1 MRQSE
6 KKRFADARR
15 IRTIDFARSGIGGT
29 GSLSPRSRRA
39 LAVYIVLVK
48 MGFGGIAAP
57 SGAIADAVYRSSH
70 GEAKSIRTLQ
80 RANKELE
87 EKGYICSVKYRPG
100 KRARGAVICFC
111 LDAFAF
117 WTKIAVKNVTPL
129 PTQSYISPDATSC
142 HTSDRTRDK
151 VTSNSPDLT
160 KNEHTKPRAG
170 ARASQKTSRRKNP
183 VLFSVVIVL
192 SKMAMHRADRRAAR
206 ARAEIELKAA
216 VAGVELI
223 NPSGVDWAYW
233 EKRWPELSIP
243 VRETIASREIVPR
256 LLGRDQVVAGELE
269 QLEHEQLEQLE
280 HEQLEQLEHE
290 QHEQLEHEVIGAEF
304 TSPTQEEIRRV
315 LADLESKFS
324 IPKEKAPARV
334 PTEDGYPEVDA
345 RDPEMQLLIEARN
358 RTRSRCVNSG

>member
-1 MRQSE
+1 MPAE
-6 KKRFADARR
+6 KRFADARR

-29 GSLSPRSRRA
+29 GSLSPRSRRV
-39 LAVYIVLVK
+39 LAVYIVLVR

-57 SGAIADAVYRSSH
+57 NGAIADAVYRSSH
-70 GEAKSIRTLQ
+70 GEARSIRTLQ

-87 EKGYICSVKYRPG
+87 EKGYICPVKYRPG
-100 KRARGAVICFC
+100 KRARGTMICFC
-111 LDAFAF
+111 LEAFAF

-129 PTQSYISPDATSC
+129 PTQSHISPDATSC

-170 ARASQKTSRRKNP
+170 ARAGQKTSRRKKNA

-243 VRETIASREIVPR
+243 VRETVASREIVPR
-256 LLGRDQVVAGELE
+256 LLGREKVVAGDGELDHQVVAGDGELDHQVVRTE
-269 QLEHEQLEQLE
+269 
-280 HEQLEQLEHE
+280 
-290 QHEQLEHEVIGAEF
+290 
-304 TSPTQEEIRRV
+304 SNPPTEEEIRRV
-315 LADLESKFS
+315 LAELESKFS
-324 IPKEKAPARV
+324 IPKEKAPSA
-334 PTEDGYPEVDA
+334 DGYPDVDA
-345 RDPEMQLLIEARN
+345 NDPEMQLLIEARN

>member
-1 MRQSE
+1 MPAE
-6 KKRFADARR
+6 KEKRFADARR

-48 MGFGGIAAP
+48 MGFSGIAAP
-57 SGAIADAVYRSSH
+57 NGAIADAVYRSSH
-70 GEAKSIRTLQ
+70 GESKSIRTLQ
-80 RANKELE
+80 RANKELA
-87 EKGYICSVKYRPG
+87 EKGFICPVKYRPG

-111 LDAFAF
+111 LEAFAF
-117 WTKIAVKNVTPL
+117 WTKISVKNVSPL
-129 PTQSYISPDATSC
+129 PTQTHISPDATSC

-151 VTSNSPDLT
+151 SSSNSPDLT

-170 ARASQKTSRRKNP
+170 ARANQKTSRRKKNA

-233 EKRWPELSIP
+233 DKRWPELSIP
-243 VRETIASREIVPR
+243 VRETVASREIVPR
-256 LLGRDQVVAGELE
+256 LLGRDQIVAGELDHQVVAGELK
-269 QLEHEQLEQLE
+269 QLD
-280 HEQLEQLEHE
+280 
-290 QHEQLEHEVIGAEF
+290 HEVVGTE
-304 TSPTQEEIRRV
+304 SNPPTEEEIRRV
-315 LADLESKFS
+315 IADLESKFS
-324 IPKEKAPARV
+324 VPKDKAPA
-334 PTEDGYPEVDA
+334 PTAGYPEVDA
-345 RDPEMQLLIEARN
+345 NDPDMRLLLEARD
-358 RTRSRCVNSG
+358 RCRSRCVNSG

>member
-1 MRQSE
+1 MCKSE

-57 SGAIADAVYRSSH
+57 NGAIADAVYRSSH

-100 KRARGAVICFC
+100 RRARGAVICFC

-129 PTQSYISPDATSC
+129 PTQSHISPDATSC

-170 ARASQKTSRRKNP
+170 ARAGQKTSRRKKNA

-243 VRETIASREIVPR
+243 VRETVASREIVPR
-256 LLGRDQVVAGELE
+256 LLGRDQIVAGELE
-269 QLEHEQLEQLE
+269 HQIVAGELKHQIVAGELK
-280 HEQLEQLEHE
+280 
-290 QHEQLEHEVIGAEF
+290 HEVVGTE
-304 TSPTQEEIRRV
+304 SNPPTEEEIRRV
-315 LADLESKFS
+315 IADLESKFS
-324 IPKEKAPARV
+324 VPKDKAPA
-334 PTEDGYPEVDA
+334 PTAGYPEVDA
-345 RDPEMQLLIEARN
+345 NDPDMQLLLEARD
-358 RTRSRCVNSG
+358 RCRSRCVNSG

>member
-1 MRQSE
+1 MCKSE

-15 IRTIDFARSGIGGT
+15 IRTIDFARAGIGGT

-39 LAVYIVLVK
+39 LAVYIVLVR

-57 SGAIADAVYRSSH
+57 NGAIADAVYRSSH

-87 EKGYICSVKYRPG
+87 EKGYICPVKYRPG
-100 KRARGAVICFC
+100 KRARGTVISFC
-111 LDAFAF
+111 LEAFAF

-129 PTQSYISPDATSC
+129 PTQSHLSPDATSC
-142 HTSDRTRDK
+142 RTSDRTRDK
-151 VTSNSPDLT
+151 VASNSPDLT

-170 ARASQKTSRRKNP
+170 ARASQKTSRRKNS
-183 VLFSVVIVL
+183 VLLSVVIVL

-206 ARAEIELKAA
+206 ARAEIELKAS

-243 VRETIASREIVPR
+243 VRETVASREIVPR

-269 QLEHEQLEQLE
+269 HQVATGELEHEQLEQV
-280 HEQLEQLEHE
+280 
-290 QHEQLEHEVIGAEF
+290 EQLEHEVIGAES

-315 LADLESKFS
+315 LDDLESKFS

-345 RDPEMQLLIEARN
+345 SDPEMQLLIEARN

>member
-1 MRQSE
+1 MCKSE

-15 IRTIDFARSGIGGT
+15 IRTIDFARAGIGGT

-39 LAVYIVLVK
+39 LAVYIVLVR
-48 MGFGGIAAP
+48 MGFSGVAAP
-57 SGAIADAVYRSSH
+57 NGAIADAVYRSSH

-87 EKGYICSVKYRPG
+87 QKGYICSVKYRPG
-100 KRARGAVICFC
+100 KRARGIVIHFC
-111 LDAFAF
+111 PEAFAF
-117 WTKIAVKNVTPL
+117 WTKIAAKNVTPL
-129 PTQSYISPDATSC
+129 PTQSHLSPDATSC
-142 HTSDRTRDK
+142 RTSDRTRDK

-243 VRETIASREIVPR
+243 VRETVASREIVPR
-256 LLGRDQVVAGELE
+256 LLGRYQVVAGEVEHQVVAGELE
-269 QLEHEQLEQLE
+269 HQVVAGE
-280 HEQLEQLEHE
+280 
-290 QHEQLEHEVIGAEF
+290 LEHEVVGTE
-304 TSPTQEEIRRV
+304 SNPPTEEEIRRV
-315 LADLESKFS
+315 IADLESKFS
-324 IPKEKAPARV
+324 VPKEKAPARAPSV
-334 PTEDGYPEVDA
+334 EDYPDVDA
-345 RDPEMQLLIEARN
+345 EDPEMQLLLEARD
-358 RTRSRCVNSG
+358 RCRSRCVNSG

>member
-80 RANKELE
+80 RANKELA
-87 EKGYICSVKYRPG
+87 EKGYICSAKYRPG
-100 KRARGAVICFC
+100 KRARGTVIRFC
-111 LDAFAF
+111 PEAFAF
-117 WTKIAVKNVTPL
+117 WTKIAAKNVTPL
-129 PTQSYISPDATSC
+129 PTQSHISPDATSC
-142 HTSDRTRDK
+142 RTSDRTRDK
-151 VTSNSPDLT
+151 VTFKSPDLT

-243 VRETIASREIVPR
+243 VRETVASREIVPR
-256 LLGRDQVVAGELE
+256 LLGRDRVVAGELE
-269 QLEHEQLEQLE
+269 HQEQLE
-280 HEQLEQLEHE
+280 HQVVGTE
-290 QHEQLEHEVIGAEF
+290 
-304 TSPTQEEIRRV
+304 SNPPTEEEIRRV
-315 LADLESKFS
+315 IADLESKFS
-324 IPKEKAPARV
+324 VPNEKASARA
-334 PTEDGYPEVDA
+334 PTAGYPEVDA
-345 RDPEMQLLIEARN
+345 NDPEMQLLIEARN